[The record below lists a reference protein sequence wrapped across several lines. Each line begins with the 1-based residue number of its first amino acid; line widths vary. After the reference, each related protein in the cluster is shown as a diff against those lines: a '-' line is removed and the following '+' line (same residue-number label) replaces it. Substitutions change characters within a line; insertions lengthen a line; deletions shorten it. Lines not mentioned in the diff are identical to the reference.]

1 MMAAIRSTLM
11 DKVISLAEWKAK
23 QRPQRRKVPVYTPV
37 PDPNGG
43 YRLELVE
50 WVEWIE
56 AVPLEARVHLSAD
69 DS

>member
-11 DKVISLAEWKAK
+11 DKVISLAEWTAK
-23 QRPQRRKVPVYTPV
+23 QRRKVPVYTPV